1 MSATVE
7 DFFVQATKLQGELS
21 ESKQTVKDLRKQIQ
35 SLEAERDGLTSR
47 VTELSGEVEVLRV
60 KAGNV
65 EAVQNHSDAVEQ
77 QLRILEAKIAEDAPI
92 VAVVSSL
99 ADQVLKLAN
108 KGR

>member
-21 ESKQTVKDLRKQIQ
+21 ESKQTVKDLRKQVQ
-35 SLEAERDGLTSR
+35 ALETERDGLANR
-47 VTELSGEVEVLRV
+47 VAELSGEVEVLRV
-60 KAGNV
+60 KAGSV
-65 EAVQNHSDAVEQ
+65 ETVRNHSDAVEQ

-92 VAVVSSL
+92 VAVVSAL

-108 KGR
+108 KER